1 MDLLTPTKFAVEIE
15 NIVNKYDITYMDAVL
30 QYCSEN
36 ELEPEFVS
44 GVITQPLKEKIALE
58 AQKLNFLPKT
68 ATLPL

>member
-15 NIVNKYDITYMDAVL
+15 KIVTKNNLTYIDAVL
-30 QYCSEN
+30 HYCTEN

-58 AQKLNFLPKT
+58 AQELNFLPKT

>member
-15 NIVNKYDITYMDAVL
+15 KIVSSNNLTYMDAVL
-30 QYCSEN
+30 HYCSEN

-44 GVITQPLKEKIALE
+44 SVITQPLKEKIALE
-58 AQKLNFLPKT
+58 AQELNFLPKT